1 LHEAK
6 GGVSASVIGSV
17 ASLFLGDHRPDVNGV
32 LKRLLALGSTIDETA
47 NDLLGVISTASIE
60 LTQIFTHVVNFY
72 LAPYEPHD
80 LEENFKAKHAEYT
93 SKKVLQDR
101 IIEIATKP
109 SVDSEALLQGY
120 VREALRLDPVI
131 DGVFRHATHHNSIG
145 PVEFTSGDRLWFDL
159 RAAGL
164 DPHIFENPHAVNPNR
179 PASLY
184 TLLHGDGVFKVLGE
198 EFVYSVTAQVLHA
211 VFSLKNVRR
220 AKGPAG
226 TLRRFKEVV
235 IAPFD
240 EVDYDEVLVKDAALG
255 KDTAFVK
262 DAALGKN
269 AYEVTVKKY
278 KWKAVK
284 GHVAWKWAYLN
295 PEDSNR
301 LTNWATGLT
310 INYDD

>member
-1 LHEAK
+1 MV
-6 GGVSASVIGSV
+6 G
-17 ASLFLGDHRPDVNGV
+17 
-32 LKRLLALGSTIDETA
+32 
-47 NDLLGVISTASIE
+47 
-60 LTQIFTHVVNFY
+60 
-72 LAPYEPHD
+72 
-80 LEENFKAKHAEYT
+80 
-93 SKKVLQDR
+93 
-101 IIEIATKP
+101 
-109 SVDSEALLQGY
+109 
-120 VREALRLDPVI
+120 LDPVI

-145 PVEFTSGDRLWFDL
+145 PVDFISGDRLWFDL

-164 DPHIFENPHAVNPNR
+164 DPQIFENPTVVNPNR
-179 PASLY
+179 SPSLY

-198 EFVYSVTAQVLHA
+198 EFVTSVTAQVLHA

-240 EVDYDEVLVKDAALG
+240 EVDYDESPGKDAYG
-255 KDTAFVK
+255 QDV
-262 DAALGKN
+262 N
-269 AYEVTVKKY
+269 VKKY

-295 PEDSNR
+295 PEDDNR

-310 INYDD
+310 IHVSNFFFK